1 MLIEGATRR
10 AFELL
15 EESRLLEQVLP
26 EIAAMKG
33 VAQPPQFHPEG
44 DVWIHTRMML
54 EQLPKDVSPTLAWGV
69 LLHDV
74 GKPPTFQ
81 SAAETG
87 DRIRFNHH
95 VDVGM
100 RVAEAICRRLR
111 FSNEDTEQ
119 IVALVANHM
128 KFSAVEGMKKATLKR
143 FVRMP
148 KFDEHMALHRLDC
161 VSSHGNLDS
170 YEFVQQFLTETPPE
184 QVRPKRLLGGDDLLE
199 MGYPP
204 GPQFAQIM
212 REVEDYQLE
221 GLIRTTE
228 EAREHV
234 LRRFARTEK
243 VGRSR

>member
-1 MLIEGATRR
+1 LD
-10 AFELL
+10 
-15 EESRLLEQVLP
+15 ESGLLEQVLP

-54 EQLPKDVSPTLAWGV
+54 EQLPKDASPTLAWGV

-128 KFSAVEGMKKATLKR
+128 RFSAVEGMKKATLKR

-148 KFDEHMALHRLDC
+148 RFEEHIVLHRLDC

-170 YEFVQQFLTETPPE
+170 YEFVQRFLAETPPE
-184 QVRPKRLLGGDDLLE
+184 QVRPARLLGGDDLLE
-199 MGYPP
+199 MGYRP
-204 GPQFAQIM
+204 GPQFTHILRA
-212 REVEDYQLE
+212 VEDSQLE

-228 EAREHV
+228 EAREYV
-234 LRRFARTEK
+234 LKKFAAAEK
-243 VGRSR
+243 VDRTK